1 MSNLKDLKNQ
11 QLVIDFPVGG
21 KKVDPKTGKLLGYF
35 VDVQRAQIPA
45 NNTRRGVI
53 YQNPHVYNR
62 KVDYYGKSIN
72 NHRMFVDVKTVYK
85 MMKTAQKNSEIV
97 YHFKSGDKDVT
108 AHTPHTGSDLAYPNE
123 KTTSEMSPKDLIK
136 TTIAVQGD
144 LKHDLSGLDTRLVID
159 PNSNFRPA
167 KGVNIRLQDD
177 LTHLACAKSGLVKQ
191 DVKSQ
196 ACEVSR
202 VASYLNARYN
212 PNIVQGDDCILQIKR
227 DLNNNY
233 SFNMES
239 GPSGVNP
246 GATRTMSNLT
256 PTKLYDELNNQ
267 YHQGNLVLERSTADR
282 LFTPL
287 AKSVG
292 KDFDSRGGY
301 SDRLD
306 NYRTTL
312 NISNRLSQAMRS
324 AHKNGF
330 NLKYT
335 YGAGRER
342 NDLIDLKHAVDAP
355 KLDDFKFDLKL
366 IDKNNKTLYDIKN
379 VPAGDALNGVL
390 QMDDAHHILDKS
402 TRYDLA
408 SADRRLDTFKGFA
421 EQEPY
426 TVLDKPKAKYDPDND
441 KALQSFIDKYEDRET
456 NKDDEF
462 DL

>member
-11 QLVIDFPVGG
+11 NLVIDFPIGG

-35 VDVQRAQIPA
+35 ADVQRAQIPA

-53 YQNPHVYNR
+53 YQNPHVCNR

-85 MMKTAQKNSEIV
+85 MMKTAQKNNEIV

-108 AHTPHTGSDLAYPNE
+108 AHTPHTGSDWAYPNE
-123 KTTSEMSPKDLIK
+123 KTTSEMSPKDLTK

-167 KGVNIRLQDD
+167 KGINIRLQDD

-191 DVKSQ
+191 DAKSQ
-196 ACEVSR
+196 EHEVSR
-202 VASYLNARYN
+202 VASYLNTRYD
-212 PNIVQGDDCILQIKR
+212 PDIVQDNDCILQIKR
-227 DLNNNY
+227 DLNNKY
-233 SFNMES
+233 SFDMIS

-256 PTKLYDELNNQ
+256 PTKLYDELNDQ

-292 KDFDSRGGY
+292 QSFDSRGGY
-301 SDRLD
+301 TDRLN
-306 NYRTTL
+306 NYQETL

-324 AHKNGF
+324 GHKNGF

-335 YGAGRER
+335 YGAGNER

-366 IDKNNKTLYDIKN
+366 IDKNNKMLYDIKN

-421 EQEPY
+421 EQDPY
-426 TVLDKPKAKYDPDND
+426 MVLDKPKVKYDPDND
-441 KALQSFIDKYEDRET
+441 KALQSFIDKYEDRKT

>member
-1 MSNLKDLKNQ
+1 MNTNKLKNQ
-11 QLVIDFPVGG
+11 QLVIDFPIGG

-35 VDVQRAQIPA
+35 ADVQRAQIPA

-72 NHRMFVDVKTVYK
+72 NHRMFVDAETAHK
-85 MMKTAQKNSEIV
+85 MMQAAQKNSEIV
-97 YHFKSGDKDVT
+97 YHFKSDDKDVM
-108 AHTPHTGSDLAYPNE
+108 AHAPRVGSNLAYSNE
-123 KTTSEMSPKDLIK
+123 KTTSEMSPKDLTK

-144 LKHDLSGLDTRLVID
+144 LKSDASGLDTRLVID

-177 LTHLACAKSGLVKQ
+177 LTYLARAKSGLISR

-196 ACEVSR
+196 EWEVSR

-212 PNIVQGDDCILQIKR
+212 LNIVNDDDCILQIKR
-227 DLNNNY
+227 DPNNKY
-233 SFNMES
+233 SFNMQS
-239 GPSGVNP
+239 GPSGVNL

-256 PTKLYDELNNQ
+256 PTKLYDELNDQ

-292 KDFDSRGGY
+292 KDFDSRGGFT
-301 SDRLD
+301 DRLD

-335 YGAGRER
+335 YGAGNER
-342 NDLIDLKHAVDAP
+342 NNLINLKHAVNAP
-355 KLDDFKFDLKL
+355 KLNDFKFDLKL

-408 SADRRLDTFKGFA
+408 SADRRLDVFKGFA
-421 EQEPY
+421 EQGPY

-441 KALQSFIDKYEDRET
+441 KALQSFIAKYEDRET